1 MNVMRAMVTLLFA
14 LLMSANLAS
23 AQSSWRPLTNQP
35 PFNASN
41 AHLLTD
47 GTVMVQRYESSDWYL
62 LTPNALGDY
71 VNGVWS
77 QLASMSPDYGPLY
90 YASAVLAD
98 GRVVVTGGEYN
109 LSGGAVWTNKGAVYD
124 PFSNTWTALA
134 PPPGWNNI
142 GDAQSTVLSDG
153 TFLLA
158 YPFDTRIA
166 VLDPASLT
174 YTNLNPPKDDRN
186 DEEGWTL
193 LPDGSVLT
201 VDAIAAPLSQRYIPS
216 LNQWVS
222 AGSTLVRLEDPGSE
236 ELGPAVLRPDGT
248 VFATGATGHNA
259 IYDVAS
265 DTWSVGPDFPFVA
278 GEGQYDIADGP
289 ASLLPNGNVLCAA
302 SPGVFRRP
310 THFFEFD
317 GTSLSQVADIPRGPS
332 DSSFDGRM
340 LLLPTGQVLFTD
352 GSRDV
357 EIYTSDGVPDPAWA
371 PAITDAPTS
380 VQPGMAYTISGTQ
393 FNGLSQGAAYG
404 DDAQSA
410 TNYPLVRFTNQA
422 SGHVFYART
431 HDHSSMGVATA
442 DAIVSTS
449 FDVPASIELGDSDL
463 VVVANGIP
471 SVSVTITISGPQK
484 ALATS
489 K

>member
-1 MNVMRAMVTLLFA
+1 MNGMKATGSMLLALVMWPSLVA
-14 LLMSANLAS
+14 
-23 AQSSWRPLTNQP
+23 AQSSWQPLTNQP
-35 PFNASN
+35 SFNASS

-47 GTVMVQRYESSDWYL
+47 GTVMVQRIESSDWYL
-62 LTPNALGDY
+62 LTPDAFGDY
-71 VNGVWS
+71 VNGTWT

-98 GRVVVTGGEYN
+98 GRVVVEGGEYN
-109 LSGGAVWTNKGAVYD
+109 ISGPAVWTNKGAIYNPV
-124 PFSNTWTALA
+124 FNTWTTLA
-134 PPPGWNNI
+134 PPAGWANI
-142 GDAQSTVLSDG
+142 GDAQGTVLADG

-158 YPFDTRIA
+158 SPSDTRIA
-166 VLDPASLT
+166 VLDPLPLT

-222 AGSTLVRLEDPGSE
+222 AGSTIVRLEDPGSQ

-248 VFATGATGHNA
+248 VFATGATGQNA
-259 IYDVAS
+259 IYDIAS
-265 DTWSVGPDFPFVA
+265 NTWLVGPDFPFVV
-278 GEGQYDIADGP
+278 GEGQYDVADGP
-289 ASLLPNGNVLCAA
+289 ASLLPNGNVLVGA
-302 SPGVFRRP
+302 SPGIFQRP

-317 GTSLSQVADIPRGPS
+317 GANLTQVADIPNGPT
-332 DSSFDGRM
+332 DSSYYGRM

-352 GSRDV
+352 GSGDIEV
-357 EIYTSDGVPDPAWA
+357 YTSDGVADPAWA
-371 PAITDAPTS
+371 PTIASAPADL
-380 VQPGMAYTISGTQ
+380 QPGLSYPISGTQ

-410 TNYPLVRFTNQA
+410 TNYPLVRITNRA

-431 HDHSSMGVATA
+431 HGHSTMGVATGNA
-442 DAIVSTS
+442 MVSTS
-449 FDVPASIELGDSDL
+449 FDVPASVELGVGDL
-463 VVVANGIP
+463 VVVANGVP
-471 SVSVTITISGPQK
+471 SASVTVTISASAKLG
-484 ALATS
+484 TTWN
-489 K
+489 